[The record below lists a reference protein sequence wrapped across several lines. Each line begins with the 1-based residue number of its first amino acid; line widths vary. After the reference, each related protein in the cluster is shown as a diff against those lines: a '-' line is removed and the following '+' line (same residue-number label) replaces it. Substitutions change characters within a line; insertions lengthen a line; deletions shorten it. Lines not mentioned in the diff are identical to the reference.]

1 MGPWSR
7 PSLAGRGH
15 EVEHLVIGT
24 AGHVDHGK
32 TMLVK
37 ALTGV
42 DTDRLKEEKE
52 RGISIELGFAPLVLP
67 SGRTASIVD
76 VPGHERF
83 IKNMLAGVGGIDMV
97 LLVIAADEG
106 VMPQTREHVDII
118 NLLQIKQGV
127 VALTKV
133 DLVDREWLDLVKEEV
148 SEFLNDTVLQGAP
161 VVEVSSV
168 TGQGLG
174 ELLAAIDGVA
184 QKVPPRPAGGSVR
197 LPVDRVFSITGFG
210 TVATGT
216 LWSGILR
223 PGDPLVIMPR
233 GINTRARNLQVH
245 GRKVD
250 EARAGQ
256 RVAVNLSGV
265 EVGEIS
271 RGSVL
276 ATPGSLAPSYRLD
289 VRLYLLK
296 TAGILKNRA
305 HVRLHLGTAEIIC
318 RVVLLDREELAPGEA
333 ALAQLELREPTAAVR
348 GDRFVIRSLSPM
360 RTVGGGQVI
369 DPVAPKHRRQRPQV
383 IAALLTKERGVPEEQ
398 VLCQLQSRPTFYTP
412 AELAQA
418 TGMAGEA
425 VQRFLELLVQKG
437 LARRIA
443 MDNQVYYLAREV
455 YQSWTGKVKGLL
467 EDYHREFPLREGLPK
482 EELRSRLFP
491 QLSSKQ
497 FHHLLLAMEE
507 DGLARVSSQEV
518 ALAGF
523 TPSPTP
529 AQEEQ
534 IEALSN
540 LYREKKFQP
549 PAWEEACQAVGLA
562 EPAAQEILLYMLKKG
577 ILVKISEDLYF
588 HAACLDLARQA
599 VVKYLQER
607 GEITVGEARDLLQTS
622 RKYALPLL
630 EYFDRERITRR
641 IGDKRV
647 LRA

>member
-1 MGPWSR
+1 M
-7 PSLAGRGH
+7 
-15 EVEHLVIGT
+15 EHLVIGT

-52 RGISIELGFAPLVLP
+52 RGISIELGFAPLKLP
-67 SGRTASIVD
+67 SGRSASIVD

-118 NLLQIKQGV
+118 NLLQIPRGV

-133 DLVDREWLDLVKEEV
+133 DLVDREWLELVKEEV
-148 SEFLNDTVLQGAP
+148 NEFLNETILRGAP
-161 VVEVSSV
+161 VIEVSSI

-174 ELLAAIDGVA
+174 DLLAAIDRVA
-184 QKVPPRPAGGSVR
+184 GEVPPRPTSGSVR

-223 PGDPLVIMPR
+223 PGDPLVIMPQ
-233 GINTRARNLQVH
+233 GTSTRARTLQVH
-245 GRKVD
+245 GRKVS

-265 EVGEIS
+265 EVSEIS

-296 TAGILKNRA
+296 TAGALKNRA
-305 HVRLHLGTAEIIC
+305 QARLHLGTAEIIC
-318 RVVLLDREELAPGEA
+318 RVVLLDREELAPGET
-333 ALAQLELREPTAAVR
+333 ALAQLELREPTVAVR

-360 RTVGGGQVI
+360 RTIGGGQVI
-369 DPVAPKHRRQRPQV
+369 DPVAPKHRRLRPQV
-383 IAALLTKERGVPEEQ
+383 IAALLTKERGSPEEQ
-398 VLCQLQSRPTFYTP
+398 VLCQLQSRPALYTP
-412 AELAQA
+412 VELAQVI
-418 TGMAGEA
+418 GMAGEA
-425 VQRFLELLVQKG
+425 AQHSLESLAGKG

-443 MDNQVYYLAREV
+443 VDNQAYFLAREV
-455 YQSWTGKVKGLL
+455 YEGWAAKVKRLL

-491 QLSSKQ
+491 HLNSKQ

-507 DGLARVSSQEV
+507 DGLLRVSAQEV

-523 TPSPTP
+523 APSPTP
-529 AQEEQ
+529 AQQEQ
-534 IEALSN
+534 IDALSN
-540 LYREKKFQP
+540 LYRERKFQP
-549 PAWEEACQAVGLA
+549 PAWEEACQTVGLA
-562 EPAAQEILLYMLKKG
+562 ESAAQEVLQYMQKKG
-577 ILVKISEDLYF
+577 ILVKIGEGLYF

-630 EYFDRERITRR
+630 EYLDRERVTRR
-641 IGDKRV
+641 VGDKRV